1 MLKSNRLRLERRKA
15 ALVAERDFRDAAGD
29 LRLALAMVGLALV
42 IPIASGAG
50 IRALAIFGGGLSPI
64 VERLSIVGAFFIVFL
79 PASYSLVLALE
90 SFVGERERSTLEV
103 LLATPLREAEIYAGK
118 VAAVLGIALLLCFGG
133 LAAYCLVT
141 FAGLGYFPLAVLLS
155 LAVSTICQV
164 AAMVAGA
171 VIVSANARTMRA
183 ANVMASFIILPMSVV
198 LQLEAGLILVGR
210 GDLLWGFAAAMALGA
225 VVLLRMGLAGF
236 SREAM
241 LARDAGGGRPLR
253 RLQAAIA
260 AAWRAAPS
268 GLGLLR
274 RRVVPLALSA
284 AGLPVGAALGY
295 LAGGALPSGFAK
307 PALSAVLAQAQAPSP
322 LGLAAEIFL
331 HNLLAILLAGLL
343 AAVTAGLTGWLL
355 TALPGA
361 LVGYA
366 AALSS
371 WALALAGILPNGLV
385 EIPVAVIAGALAI
398 QIGAAAIH
406 MEPAGGWAR
415 RVLQAQVELAK
426 ALLWLAPLL
435 AVAALLEAFVTPR
448 FG

>member
-1 MLKSNRLRLERRKA
+1 MVIGRQLRFERRKA

-29 LRLALAMVGLALV
+29 LRLATAMVGLALV
-42 IPIASGAG
+42 IPIVSGAG

-118 VAAVLGIALLLCFGG
+118 VASVLGISLLLCFGG
-133 LAAYCLVT
+133 LAVYCLVT
-141 FAGLGYFPLAVLLS
+141 FAGLGYFPLGVLLS
-155 LAVSTICQV
+155 LAASTICQV

-210 GDLLWGFAAAMALGA
+210 GEFLWGFAAAMALGA
-225 VVLLRMGLAGF
+225 AVLLRMGLAGF

-241 LARDAGGGRPLR
+241 LARETGVGNPLR
-253 RLQAAIA
+253 RLQRA
-260 AAWRAAPS
+260 AADAWRRAPS
-268 GLGLLR
+268 GLDLLR
-274 RRVVPLALSA
+274 RRSVPLAISA
-284 AGLPVGAALGY
+284 SGFPLGAMLGY
-295 LAGGALPSGFAK
+295 LAAGALPAAFVK
-307 PALSAVLAQAQAPSP
+307 PALTSVLSQAQAPDRAS
-322 LGLAAEIFL
+322 LALQLFL
-331 HNLLAILLAGLL
+331 HNLFAIGLAGLL
-343 AAVTAGLTGWLL
+343 AAFCAGLTGWLL

-366 AALSS
+366 AALSTWS
-371 WALALAGILPNGLV
+371 LALTGILPNGLL
-385 EIPVAVIAGALAI
+385 EIPVAIVAGGLAL

-406 MEPAGGWAR
+406 MEPGGGWGR
-415 RVLQAQVELAK
+415 RVLQSQLELVK

-435 AVAALLEAFVTPR
+435 ALAAVLEAYVTPR
-448 FG
+448 W